1 MTELD
6 FHPNNPFLPLDWRW
20 QLATV
25 MVRDSIRANR
35 RRHDG
40 WVLRCRRFQQA
51 ISRDEDGR
59 RLLHLDP
66 ELYVAQ
72 RIRLGAD
79 RARDVL
85 EAWLLAGQD
94 DQEISSRCAVPA
106 GAVTAYERAFYD
118 VRRLLASPGA
128 LVLKALGSR
137 FHTGG
142 AGDEDIYMKHIAIF
156 GGPFALEAVLDTF
169 YGPPTSDPETLHV
182 RALVRLSRAA
192 RALPIDVRLFTL
204 FPELGGLDWDDLVS
218 TGVPSGPV
226 LARLESLVATLES
239 MASGDVADD
248 RSHGRTR
255 FG

>member
-20 QLATV
+20 RLAMV
-25 MVRDSIRANR
+25 MVRDSIPANH

-59 RLLHLDP
+59 RFIHLDH
-66 ELYVAQ
+66 ELYIAQ
-72 RIRLGAD
+72 RTYLGAD

-94 DQEISSRCAVPA
+94 DRDISSRCAMPA
-106 GAVTAYERAFYD
+106 GAVRAYERAFYD
-118 VRRLLASPGA
+118 VRRLLTNPAA
-128 LVLKALGSR
+128 LALKALGSR
-137 FHTGG
+137 LHTGG

-169 YGPPTSDPETLHV
+169 YGPPTSDLETLHV
-182 RALVRLSRAA
+182 RALVRLSRAV
-192 RALPIDVRLFTL
+192 RALPIDARLLRLFSD
-204 FPELGGLDWDDLVS
+204 FGGSDWDDLVS
-218 TGVPSGPV
+218 TSVPSGPV
-226 LARLESLVATLES
+226 LVRLESLVATLES
-239 MASGDVADD
+239 MGSGDIADNG
-248 RSHGRTR
+248 SHGRTR